1 MPSKPPPRRNAVANE
16 APDTLVR
23 EVFIAA
29 PPETVYALLTTA
41 EGLCQWMAAEAT
53 VEAHPDGLIR
63 WRFENGDVV
72 RGAFV
77 VLEPHRRIEFT
88 YGWEVGFAEIPP
100 GSTTVTID
108 LTAKDDGTAL
118 RLTHAGLP
126 TRAAAHD
133 EGWQYFLGRLATTA
147 GAPDAA

>member
-1 MPSKPPPRRNAVANE
+1 MPSKPLPRKNAVANE
-16 APDTLVR
+16 VPDTLVR

-77 VLEPHRRIEFT
+77 ALDPHRRIEFT
-88 YGWEVGFAEIPP
+88 YGWEVGITEIPP

-118 RLTHAGLP
+118 RLTHSGLP
-126 TRAAAHD
+126 TQAAAHD
-133 EGWQYFLGRLATTA
+133 EGWQHLLGRLATIA
-147 GAPDAA
+147 GAPNAA

>member
-1 MPSKPPPRRNAVANE
+1 MADS

-53 VEAHPDGLIR
+53 VEPHPNGLLR
-63 WRFENGDVV
+63 WRFKNGDIV

-77 VLEPHRRIEFT
+77 ALDPHRRIEFT
-88 YGWEVGFAEIPP
+88 YGWEVGFADIPP
-100 GSTTVTID
+100 GATTVTID
-108 LTAKDDGTAL
+108 LTARDGGTAL

-126 TRAAAHD
+126 TQAAAHD
-133 EGWQYFLGRLATTA
+133 EGWQHFLGRLAHIA
-147 GAPDAA
+147 REPDAA

>member
-1 MPSKPPPRRNAVANE
+1 MPSNPPPRRNAVAHN

-29 PPETVYALLTTA
+29 PPETVYDLLTTA

-53 VEAHPDGLIR
+53 VEAHPDGLLR

-77 VLEPHRRIEFT
+77 ALDPHRRIEFT

-100 GSTTVTID
+100 GATTVTID
-108 LTAKDDGTAL
+108 LTPQDDGTAL

-126 TRAAAHD
+126 TQAAAHD
-133 EGWQYFLGRLATTA
+133 EGWQYFLSRLATIA
-147 GAPDAA
+147 GDPDAA